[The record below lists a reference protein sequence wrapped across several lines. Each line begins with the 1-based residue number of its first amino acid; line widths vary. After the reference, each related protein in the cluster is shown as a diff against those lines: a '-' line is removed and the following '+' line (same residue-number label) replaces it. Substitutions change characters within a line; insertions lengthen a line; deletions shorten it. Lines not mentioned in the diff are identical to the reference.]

1 MRAVTVRRNLKDVR
15 IRHVISYRKKL
26 KEFDWNAFFDQKR
39 VIVHI
44 PSLGYSAHTRE
55 GLPKFSIIQNRQ
67 MSRICDISDPNVEV
81 IYVSPI
87 DITDE
92 LKDYYQQLFISANYQ
107 DAWNR
112 IHFIVPDNLNSFGR
126 HKMPLSSL
134 LKYSPLAI
142 KQIKSIIGPRP
153 AAIIPHLP
161 SPDDMYIANVL
172 DVPLIGGE
180 PDLIYLYSSYSGRHA
195 LFEDAG
201 ISTPPHITNIYSQE
215 QLMETLASLIVNNL
229 NIKRWLFKIENC
241 PQGNG
246 IGYCDITDHLNCYKW
261 MVKESQR
268 YGDKWNKKWAQHHA
282 MHKVMF
288 ELPTILSLYG
298 VPGSSYSLWPP
309 FYKEFI
315 ASGGSVEAY
324 PPSDSV
330 TSLSTD
336 ILLKSNNSY
345 TLLSTWDHI
354 HSHPFRVWG
363 GSVPQT
369 SVDSDKLTELVDR
382 IAKGALSR
390 GLIGHIT
397 IDYVTFINPID
408 MSQVLWAVDIDFGP
422 SDVIYMSNLMSM
434 LSGPVSPQWPVKQ
447 SGLYAVISTQLNHSN
462 LSLIEYGVF
471 FQMCKAH
478 LIGFNNKV
486 SLNTTNTQ
494 WGISVSVALVWD
506 ESISYTKSIIH
517 S

>member
-1 MRAVTVRRNLKDVR
+1 LYCIINSREIKYFLTLPGRRYKGIGGRQAAAAKIQATYRMYKGRCSYLFYRKMKWAAGVIAMGWILYMRAVTVRRNLKDVR

-246 IGYCDITDHLNCYKW
+246 IGAYINNNN
-261 MVKESQR
+261 
-268 YGDKWNKKWAQHHA
+268 NKNNNNN
-282 MHKVMF
+282 
-288 ELPTILSLYG
+288 
-298 VPGSSYSLWPP
+298 
-309 FYKEFI
+309 
-315 ASGGSVEAY
+315 
-324 PPSDSV
+324 
-330 TSLSTD
+330 
-336 ILLKSNNSY
+336 NNSY
-345 TLLSTWDHI
+345 I
-354 HSHPFRVWG
+354 
-363 GSVPQT
+363 
-369 SVDSDKLTELVDR
+369 
-382 IAKGALSR
+382 I
-390 GLIGHIT
+390 
-397 IDYVTFINPID
+397 
-408 MSQVLWAVDIDFGP
+408 
-422 SDVIYMSNLMSM
+422 IY
-434 LSGPVSPQWPVKQ
+434 
-447 SGLYAVISTQLNHSN
+447 
-462 LSLIEYGVF
+462 
-471 FQMCKAH
+471 
-478 LIGFNNKV
+478 
-486 SLNTTNTQ
+486 
-494 WGISVSVALVWD
+494 
-506 ESISYTKSIIH
+506 
-517 S
+517 